1 MSSAATA
8 QCAMEWSPFRSLPP
22 VRPDGR
28 RWPVDSPLRQLHNS
42 RRIHHTQGAARIM
55 AVLVTMNWKGITV
68 GQYDAARII
77 VNWEGDT
84 PAGSMIHTAA
94 FTDSGI
100 RVIDVWESAESFQ
113 NFVDRRLMPGLHQL
127 GVSDEP
133 AVEVHELHALFT
145 PGFKPV

>member
-1 MSSAATA
+1 
-8 QCAMEWSPFRSLPP
+8 
-22 VRPDGR
+22 
-28 RWPVDSPLRQLHNS
+28 
-42 RRIHHTQGAARIM
+42 M

-68 GQYDAARII
+68 GQYEAARII

-84 PAGSMIHTAA
+84 PAGSVIHTAA